1 MILSLMQINEFE
13 IPSITLWTLAW
24 IFLLI
29 GIFSVVL
36 LIIYTNYGRELSMKI
51 TIVSIMF
58 ASVFLGFAT
67 HFFLT
72 SIGI

>member
-1 MILSLMQINEFE
+1 MQINEFE
-13 IPSITLWTLAW
+13 IPSITLWALAW

-29 GIFSVVL
+29 GIFSVVV
-36 LIIYTNYGRELSMKI
+36 LILYTKYGRELS
-51 TIVSIMF
+51 IVFS
-58 ASVFLGFAT
+58 SVFLGFAT

>member
-13 IPSITLWTLAW
+13 IPSITLWVLAW

-29 GIFSVVL
+29 GIFSVVV
-36 LIIYTNYGRELSMKI
+36 LILYTKYGRELSMKL
-51 TIVSIMF
+51 TILSIVF
-58 ASVFLGFAT
+58 SSVFLGFAT

>member
-1 MILSLMQINEFE
+1 MILSLMQINGFE
-13 IPSITLWTLAW
+13 IPSITLWVLAW

-36 LIIYTNYGRELSMKI
+36 LILYTKYGRELSMKFTMI
-51 TIVSIMF
+51 SIVFS
-58 ASVFLGFAT
+58 SVFLGFAT

-72 SIGI
+72 SFGM

>member
-1 MILSLMQINEFE
+1 MQINEFE
-13 IPSITLWTLAW
+13 IPSITLWVLAW

-29 GIFSVVL
+29 GIISVVV
-36 LIIYTNYGRELSMKI
+36 LILYTKYGRELSMKL
-51 TIVSIMF
+51 TILSIVFSSVS
-58 ASVFLGFAT
+58 LGFAT